1 MGLRDAEIHVKPP
14 DLRKDISSKI
24 ERALVRLARS
34 DAKRIHVEVEGSK
47 VTLNG
52 TVSSFA
58 EEREVVKAARSTP
71 GVAVV
76 EDRLAVTIA

>member
-1 MGLRDAEIHVKPP
+1 MRSADAEIHRIVAAE
-14 DLRKDISSKI
+14 I
-24 ERALVRLARS
+24 ESALVRMARI
-34 DAKRIHVEVEGSK
+34 DAGRIYIEADGNK

-58 EEREVVKAARSTP
+58 EEREVVKAARSVP
-71 GVAVV
+71 GVAAV